1 MIGISIRGF
10 KVFLQLGQKDGG
22 VLMETVLS
30 FNDSVCRFIKL
41 NIKLPKIAPI
51 NKKMKKSIKNNL
63 LSFCKEITK
72 Y

>member
-1 MIGISIRGF
+1 
-10 KVFLQLGQKDGG
+10 
-22 VLMETVLS
+22 METVLS